1 MGKQN
6 KNQTKST
13 ETQTQSKMDLFQNS
27 LASAFSTAQIT
38 VEPKYQG
45 QDRVADFYGR
55 LWTSIVDSQA
65 YMQSGLQ
72 YPGTVGTAMPDMAE
86 LYRGCIKDEHEL
98 LKSMWDAAF
107 TAFLDGDYDHFG
119 VFAKSAHGL
128 EDSLMTGCMVD
139 DYHVSLISSIDN
151 YFSYNQT
158 GPNEMGNGDDADEFY
173 K

>member
-1 MGKQN
+1 
-6 KNQTKST
+6 
-13 ETQTQSKMDLFQNS
+13 
-27 LASAFSTAQIT
+27 
-38 VEPKYQG
+38 
-45 QDRVADFYGR
+45 
-55 LWTSIVDSQA
+55 
-65 YMQSGLQ
+65 
-72 YPGTVGTAMPDMAE
+72 
-86 LYRGCIKDEHEL
+86 
-98 LKSMWDAAF
+98 MWDAAF
-107 TAFLDGDYDHFG
+107 TAFLYGDYDHFG